1 MPDGGGMKPK
11 SLRFYVH
18 YRLMK
23 TNHET
28 VRKHLKSLFGIAEGA
43 GGLQTALEGVSGP
56 QTAAALEGAVRGC
69 LGLCWMRRRGRS
81 SRTA

>member
-1 MPDGGGMKPK
+1 MQ
-11 SLRFYVH
+11 FYVH

-28 VRKHLKSLFGIAEGA
+28 VRERLKSLFGDAEGA
-43 GGLQTALEGVSGP
+43 GRPQTALEGAGRPQTALEGAGGP
-56 QTAAALEGAVRGC
+56 QTAAALEGAVREC